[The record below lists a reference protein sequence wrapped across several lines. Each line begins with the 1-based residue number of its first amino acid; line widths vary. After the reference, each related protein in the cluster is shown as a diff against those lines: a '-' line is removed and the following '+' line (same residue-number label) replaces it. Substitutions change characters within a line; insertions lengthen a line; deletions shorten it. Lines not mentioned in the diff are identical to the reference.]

1 MFHRLVKVMTCMEPQ
16 NGFEMNG
23 LTFLVLTDCRKMIKS
38 IPASG
43 LITVLS
49 VALLTKATPAKAETA
64 VDYQGSTYYLDAA
77 RIYSSNFDGWYKS
90 VTTGSWWGNEA
101 IAKGLAEAAGLKL
114 GLDREVVEPD
124 GYKFSK
130 GAIFMYTYGYEGGV
144 NVITSNCQY
153 LYGILGSTTISR
165 ADCSRG
171 NSFFVGGLYAYETK
185 APTPLT
191 VAVPIAS
198 SGNVGSGSG
207 VNLTSNLTAKILPQ
221 FQGGTLTVATSN
233 AVVSNDF
240 TLSATA
246 GNAIDA
252 AGNDATFNGS
262 FSADASALGDRVTIE
277 FKNSVAARP
286 ATITLG
292 KASDYAGVT
301 TILGGTTLA
310 QASANVLS
318 PSSYY
323 ALKGNAIL
331 DLGGQSATIR
341 ALNSGS
347 DSQAQV
353 RLGAGTLSLGGN
365 NPALGILPSFF
376 AGSIVGDGGLVKG
389 GSYEQKLA
397 GVNTYVGD
405 TQVQAG
411 QLTVGVGGKGSI
423 RSNVM
428 VDGGAI
434 LGGSGIIQGTVNNF
448 GTVSPG
454 NSIGT
459 LTIEDGNYVQWDGA
473 VLALEVDGST
483 SDLLRIK
490 GSGTVTDLAGTVKI
504 SGNPTP
510 GLVYTGIEGP
520 TAYSGKSAANAD
532 TSSVV
537 IAAGYKLC
545 REDDDCFRY
554 LNGSPSVDK
563 TKLQF
568 GWASLDT
575 TGSVVPVKDTTPQQA
590 ISFAKNKGGPLTKV
604 ITGSVE
610 PAPPTP
616 DPGPTPG
623 PGPSPGPSNPSLI
636 DTCISNTQDPQGCNA
651 ALQPGKAM
659 PPVSPNLITV
669 AKGFDGGNAAVAVA
683 VNSGETGGAPI
694 PTATGG
700 TTGYTTNQAKAAGL
714 PADFVTVLNS
724 LNSLPTRSA
733 LISSLHQVTAE
744 PYASMQ
750 SVALEAMEQ
759 FRFNALAL
767 SRGDKAIRLFTDAEV
782 CRLDDGTL
790 IPASSEQRP
799 TDCKPRKIS
808 QASRWSLLIDATNTQ
823 ASLNGTNDLASLD
836 YNIFQSTY
844 GLQYDASR
852 QWSIGAAFGYG
863 QANLYNYEYASS
875 TIDSNTYSGGIWG
888 IYRPGDAWKITGLLG
903 YMNLQYDSS
912 RTISFGGINRN
923 AWTNWS
929 GNGFTTA
936 IDVQYDWVLSG
947 NKADR
952 NAVRIKPNTYL
963 SYSLHSQGDIT
974 ESGADSLNLA
984 INGHTA
990 DSLIYGLG
998 LTLETP
1004 VQLARSTR
1012 LIPRFSIGYEYDFNG
1027 DANEEHQLTASFAD
1041 VPALGSL
1048 DVLGQNRGANDLNV
1062 GLSVE
1067 LETSEQFSL
1076 YAGVGGSFWSNGNEL
1091 NYGGGLRWR
1100 FGGAPKATLAKAA
1113 VTDSAQPMT
1122 APAASPQ
1129 PSVRGLW

>member
-1 MFHRLVKVMTCMEPQ
+1 MSAAIASTRAMPAKGQ
-16 NGFEMNG
+16 N
-23 LTFLVLTDCRKMIKS
+23 
-38 IPASG
+38 
-43 LITVLS
+43 ITVDYGGQRYTLS
-49 VALLTKATPAKAETA
+49 SDTALSYK
-64 VDYQGSTYYLDAA
+64 GSSLFIPGVLRKT
-77 RIYSSNFDGWYKS
+77 SWY
-90 VTTGSWWGNEA
+90 GNQS
-101 IAKGLAEAAGLKL
+101 LAQALAGAAGLQL
-114 GLDREVVEPD
+114 GISDTRQSGSIYEQ
-124 GYKFSK
+124 Y
-130 GAIFMYTYGYEGGV
+130 GAMFATFVGTDKDPFYNPNYGYRV
-144 NVITSNCQY
+144 DYCYYKKFND
-153 LYGILGSTTISR
+153 GSTAR
-165 ADCSRG
+165 ADCYQQG
-171 NSFFVGGLYAYETK
+171 NFSVGYLYATE
-185 APTPLT
+185 PVDPQPIPQS
-191 VAVPIAS
+191 VAILP
-198 SGNVGSGSG
+198 SGNVIGGSGG
-207 VNLTSNLTAKILPQ
+207 NLTSNLGSSLLPQ
-221 FQGGTLTVATSN
+221 FQGGTLTVATPN
-233 AVVSNDF
+233 AVVSDDF
-240 TLSATA
+240 MLGTA
-246 GNAIDA
+246 VGNAIDA
-252 AGNDATFNGS
+252 AGNDAAFNGS
-262 FSADASALGDRVTIE
+262 FSADAASAGDQVKIE
-277 FKNSVAARP
+277 FKNSVTARP

-301 TILGGTTLA
+301 TIFGSTTLA
-310 QASANVLS
+310 QASANLLS

-323 ALKGNAIL
+323 TLKDNAIL

-341 ALNSGS
+341 ALNSGAG
-347 DSQAQV
+347 SQAQV
-353 RLGAGTLSLGGN
+353 RLGTGTLTLGGN
-365 NPALGILPSFF
+365 NPALGTVASFF
-376 AGSIVGDGGLVKG
+376 AGSIVGYGGLVKG
-389 GSYEQKLA
+389 GSYEQRLA
-397 GVNTYVGD
+397 GLNTYVGD

-411 QLTVGVGGKGSI
+411 KLTVGVGGKGSI
-423 RSNVM
+423 TSNVM
-428 VDGGAI
+428 VDRGAT

-459 LTIEDGNYVQWDGA
+459 LTIKDGNYVQWDGA

-483 SDLLRIK
+483 SDLLRIT

-510 GLVYTGIEGP
+510 GLLYTGIEGP
-520 TAYSGKSAANAD
+520 TAYSGTSTANAD

-537 IAAGYKLC
+537 IASAYKFC
-545 REDDDCFRY
+545 REDDACFRY

-575 TGSVVPVKDTTPQQA
+575 TGAVVPVKDTTPQQA

-623 PGPSPGPSNPSLI
+623 PGPSPRPSNPSLI
-636 DTCISNTQDPQGCNA
+636 DTCISNTQDPQGCNT

-683 VNSGETGGAPI
+683 VNSGQTGGAPI

-714 PADFVTVLNS
+714 PADLVTVLS
-724 LNSLPTRSA
+724 AVNSLPTRSA
-733 LISSLHQVTAE
+733 VISSLHQVTAE

-759 FRFNALAL
+759 FRFNTLAL

-808 QASRWSLLIDATNTQ
+808 QASRWSLLIDATNSQ
-823 ASLNGTNDLASLD
+823 ASLDGTNDLASLD
-836 YNIFQSTY
+836 YNVFQSIY

-852 QWSIGAAFGYG
+852 QWSIGGAFGYG
-863 QANLYNYEYASS
+863 QANLYNYEYANS
-875 TIDSNTYSGGIWG
+875 TINSNTYSGGLWG
-888 IYRPGDAWKITGLLG
+888 IYRPGDAWKITGMVG

-912 RTISFGGINRN
+912 RQISFGGINRN
-923 AWTNWS
+923 AWANWS

-936 IDVQYDWVLSG
+936 LDVQYDWVLSG

-952 NAVRIKPNTYL
+952 NAVRLKPNTYL
-963 SYSLHSQGDIT
+963 SYSLHNQGDIT
-974 ESGADSLNLA
+974 ERGADSLNLA

-990 DSLIYGLG
+990 DSLIYGIG
-998 LTLETP
+998 FTLETP

-1012 LIPRFSIGYEYDFNG
+1012 LIPRLSVGYEYDFNG

-1067 LETSEQFSL
+1067 LETSDQLSL
-1076 YAGVGGSFWSNGNEL
+1076 YAGVGGSFWSNGNEI

-1100 FGGAPKATLAKAA
+1100 FGGAPKATVAKALPP
-1113 VTDSAQPMT
+1113 S
-1122 APAASPQ
+1122 APAEPEPQ
-1129 PSVRGLW
+1129 AVPVPAAPAPSIRGLW